1 MLQNVQPSKRKQM
14 LIELIGFAI
23 LLVWSALVLMT
34 FMAIGDYIRNKNNKE
49 IITRTPL
56 NSTIDELYK
65 QKRKR

>member
-1 MLQNVQPSKRKQM
+1 MVLE
-14 LIELIGFAI
+14 IIGFAI

-49 IITRTPL
+49 IITKTPI